1 MPVDF
6 EAIIRD
12 DKAWPDSIEMDF
24 NGQKVPLGAIRNLNK
39 TEKKQIAEALGAIQ
53 NERELVARRQKEVAD
68 MADQAKAMHHE
79 LQQQVNASKQQAET
93 AQRVQQ
99 NGGYDPEQ
107 VYENDIWYGPIRKR
121 YTALEQALKK
131 NSDDMQMV
139 VNTIKGLA
147 GLYTDDRM
155 DNEYQSTAEL
165 RGKSK
170 AIGDWDF
177 DKLKKYVE
185 DNKVHD
191 RRGFPSIR
199 EAVTRLTADER
210 LRNEQEDAYQRGLRE
225 GEMRARMGVMPRP
238 ASAAAAMNAGQP
250 SPSTIDEALSPESI
264 GQDDELVRMLADLSS
279 HGADLITGSK

>member
-12 DKAWPDSIEMDF
+12 DKAWPDTIEMDF
-24 NGQKVPLGAIRNLNK
+24 NGQKIPLSVIRNLNK
-39 TEKKQIAEALGAIQ
+39 AQRKEIADALSGIQ
-53 NERELVARRQKEVAD
+53 NEREAMARHQKEVTDLAT
-68 MADQAKAMHHE
+68 QAKAMHDE
-79 LQQQVNASKQQAET
+79 LQRQLNTANQQAET

-107 VYENDIWYGPIRKR
+107 TYENDIWYGPIRKR
-121 YTALEQALKK
+121 YTALEQSLKK

-147 GLYTDDRM
+147 NLYTDDRM

-177 DKLKKYVE
+177 DKFKKYVE
-185 DNKVHD
+185 DNKIHD

-238 ASAAAAMNAGQP
+238 ASAAAAVNAGQP
-250 SPSTIDEALSPESI
+250 APSTIDEALSPESI
-264 GQDDELVRMLADLSS
+264 GQDDELMRMLADLST